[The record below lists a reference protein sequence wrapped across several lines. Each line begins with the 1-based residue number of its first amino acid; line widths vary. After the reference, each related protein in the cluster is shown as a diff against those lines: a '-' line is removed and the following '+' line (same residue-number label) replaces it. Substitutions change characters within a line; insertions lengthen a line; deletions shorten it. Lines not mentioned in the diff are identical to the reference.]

1 VVATAE
7 KDGLNIRRNSTVRLR
22 QPAIAEQSRLVSTC
36 PSVQFSKGHT
46 GLFSGQVGDPGTPQS
61 IAQTGKMGAWADEQG
76 RFSDH
81 ATAHSKHRIA
91 TAPFQRGVHRTGPS
105 CVSFEETQARTALR
119 QAALPSFH
127 VSFRSADIESAP
139 H

>member
-1 VVATAE
+1 MPVSGDDFRNLV
-7 KDGLNIRRNSTVRLR
+7 RRARYR
-22 QPAIAEQSRLVSTC
+22 EA
-36 PSVQFSKGHT
+36 PS
-46 GLFSGQVGDPGTPQS
+46 SGSMAGDPGPPQS

-105 CVSFEETQARTALR
+105 CVSFEETQATHHSRVRRVGTLR
-119 QAALPSFH
+119 MRIARAEE
-127 VSFRSADIESAP
+127 VIE
-139 H
+139 

>member
-1 VVATAE
+1 MPVSGDDFRNLV
-7 KDGLNIRRNSTVRLR
+7 RRARYR
-22 QPAIAEQSRLVSTC
+22 EA
-36 PSVQFSKGHT
+36 PS
-46 GLFSGQVGDPGTPQS
+46 SGSMAGDPGPPQS